1 MIIINDKTNETE
13 YNVKTDFKD
22 EITTGE
28 FQEMDNIFSDDSLN
42 PNRKY
47 VNMMPIL
54 GLPEPILK
62 RVGSTTLMLFIEQIS
77 KPFTKPK
84 LQEEYILNG
93 NVYNLELEGKGKKL
107 QVYISALDQA
117 DIEDIFKANDQT
129 IIKTIEVLLKPALEE
144 FGANFDSDED
154 ELIDQE
160 DFIND
165 IKSLPAIDAIAILK
179 SVGTII
185 EKNFKIFTDE
195 NKH

>member
-28 FQEMDNIFSDDSLN
+28 FQKMNNIFSDDSLN

-62 RVGSTTLMLFIEQIS
+62 RVGSTTLMLFIKQIS

-129 IIKTIEVLLKPALEE
+129 IIKTIEVLLKPVLQ
-144 FGANFDSDED
+144 ED

-165 IKSLPAIDAIAILK
+165 IKSLPAIDAIAILR